1 MNYSEKK
8 ALFSF
13 LGIYIGSAV
22 AIIGAM
28 LYYYYINEKKALE
41 DHCSMEMSNSA
52 YEIKENILNS
62 YMNNEEFVPKPLNVV
77 GLQYALYDKN
87 KKEIYSTLEEKISDF
102 TQKEFDTKRYTYHVA
117 EIKDEQVPIQYIVI
131 ETCQGIDGKESLKW
145 FIVLVL
151 ILSAIFTSFVAYLLA
166 KLLLKPVREKIEHMD
181 QFIKDSAHELNT
193 PVSVLLTSV
202 STLKQGRNPEKMM
215 KYILSSSKQISQ
227 VYNDIHYS
235 AFLNSEETLEEEFD
249 VSELIQESVD
259 FYFDICNAKDIKI
272 STSLETTEILMDKT
286 KTQKIINNLLSNAVK
301 YSNRRSVV
309 NVTLKEGLFS
319 VEDFGIGISEDEQKN
334 IFKRYKRGKD
344 NNEGGFGIGL
354 DIVSKITYEYGLN
367 LTLKSKVREGSTFT
381 VDFKSIKI

>member
-1 MNYSEKK
+1 M
-8 ALFSF
+8 
-13 LGIYIGSAV
+13 
-22 AIIGAM
+22 
-28 LYYYYINEKKALE
+28 LE

-62 YMNNEEFVPKPLNVV
+62 YMNNQKFVPTPLKTQ

-87 KKEIYSTLEEKISDF
+87 KNVIYSTLEESISDF
-102 TQKEFDTKRYTYHVA
+102 SKTEFDTKHFTYHIA
-117 EIKDEQVPIQYIVI
+117 TIKDDKIPIKYIVI
-131 ETCQGIDGKESLKW
+131 ETCQGIDDKEALKW
-145 FIVLVL
+145 FIVLIL
-151 ILSAIFTSFVAYLLA
+151 ILSAIFTSGVAYLLA

-215 KYILSSSKQISQ
+215 KYILGSTKQISQ

-235 AFLNSEETLEEEFD
+235 AFQNSDDTLDEAFELC
-249 VSELIQESVD
+249 ELIQESVD
-259 FYFDICNAKDIKI
+259 FYFDISNAKDITI
-272 STSLETTEILMDKT
+272 ETSLQATTINMDKT

-301 YSNRRSVV
+301 YSNRSSLVKV
-309 NVTLKEGLFS
+309 SLKDGLFS
-319 VEDFGIGISEDEQKN
+319 VQDYGIGISEDEQKN

-354 DIVSKITYEYGLN
+354 DIVSKITHEYGLS
-367 LTLKSKVREGSTFT
+367 LVLQSKVKEGSTFT
-381 VDFKSIKI
+381 IDFNPIKL

>member
-22 AIIGAM
+22 ALIGAM
-28 LYYYYINEKKALE
+28 LYFYYINEKKMLD

-62 YMNNEEFVPKPLNVV
+62 YMNNQKYVPEPLKTQ
-77 GLQYALYDKN
+77 GLQYALYD
-87 KKEIYSTLEEKISDF
+87 ESYRVIYSTLEEPITDF
-102 TQKEFDTKRYTYHVA
+102 SQQSFETQKFTYHIA
-117 EIKDEQVPIQYIVI
+117 HIKDKKIPIRYIAI
-131 ETCQGIDGKESLKW
+131 ETCQGIEDKERLKY
-145 FIVLVL
+145 FMVMVL
-151 ILSAIFTSFVAYLLA
+151 ILSAIFTSAVAYLLA

-215 KYILSSSKQISQ
+215 KYILGSTKQISQ

-235 AFLNSEETLEEEFD
+235 AFQNSDEILDEEFD
-249 VSELIQESVD
+249 LCELIQESVD
-259 FYFDICNAKDIKI
+259 FYFDISNAKDITIKTCLQDTRI
-272 STSLETTEILMDKT
+272 VMDKT

-301 YSNRRSVV
+301 YSNRSSLIEVG
-309 NVTLKEGLFS
+309 LKEGLFS
-319 VEDFGIGISEDEQKN
+319 VKDYGIGISQDEQEN
-334 IFKRYKRGKD
+334 IFKRYKRGKG

-354 DIVSKITYEYGLN
+354 DIVSKITHAYGLD
-367 LTLKSKVREGSTFT
+367 LTLESKVKEGSTFT
-381 VDFKSIKI
+381 IDFNRIKV